1 MPVNKQNLLRHELIG
16 LSVEVADSSDQNL
29 VGKKGT
35 VVDETQNT
43 IAIEEDG
50 EIKSMQKSAVVLRV
64 TLPDGEE
71 VQIDGKKLVARPE
84 DRIKKCR

>member
-43 IAIEEDG
+43 VAIEEDG
-50 EIKSMQKSAVVLRV
+50 EVKILQKSAVVLRV

>member
-43 IAIEEDG
+43 VAIEEDG
-50 EIKSMQKSAVVLRV
+50 EVKSLQKSAVVLRV
-64 TLPDGEE
+64 TLPDGGE

>member
-43 IAIEEDG
+43 VAIEEDG
-50 EIKSMQKSAVVLRV
+50 EVKSLQKSAVVLRV

>member
-16 LSVEVADSSDQNL
+16 LSVAVADSPDQNL
-29 VGKKGT
+29 VGKTGT
-35 VVDETQNT
+35 VVDETQNMV
-43 IAIEEDG
+43 AIEEDG
-50 EIKSMQKSAVVLRV
+50 EVKSLQKSAVVLRV

-71 VQIDGKKLVARPE
+71 VQVDGKKLVARPE

>member
-29 VGKKGT
+29 VGKNGT

-50 EIKSMQKSAVVLRV
+50 EVKSLQKSAVVLRV
-64 TLPDGEE
+64 TLPDGGEMQ
-71 VQIDGKKLVARPE
+71 VDGKKLVARPE

>member
-43 IAIEEDG
+43 VAIEEDG
-50 EIKSMQKSAVVLRV
+50 GIKSLQKSAVVLRV

>member
-43 IAIEEDG
+43 VAIEEDG
-50 EIKSMQKSAVVLRV
+50 EVKSLQKSVVVLRV

>member
-43 IAIEEDG
+43 VAIEEDG
-50 EIKSMQKSAVVLRV
+50 EVKSLQKSAVVLRV

-71 VQIDGKKLVARPE
+71 VQIDGKNLVARPE
-84 DRIKKCR
+84 DRIK

>member
-1 MPVNKQNLLRHELIG
+1 MPVSKQNLLRHELIG
-16 LSVEVADSSDQNL
+16 LSVEVVGSSDQNL

-43 IAIEEDG
+43 VAIEEDG
-50 EIKSMQKSAVVLRV
+50 EVKSLQKSAVVLRV

>member
-43 IAIEEDG
+43 IAIEEGD
-50 EIKSMQKSAVVLRV
+50 EVKSLQKSAVVLRV
-64 TLPDGEE
+64 TLPDGEQ
-71 VQIDGKKLVARPE
+71 VQVDGKKLVARPE
-84 DRIKKCR
+84 DRRKKCR

>member
-16 LSVEVADSSDQNL
+16 LPVEVADSSDQNL

-43 IAIEEDG
+43 ISIEEDD
-50 EIKSMQKSAVVLRV
+50 EIKSLQKSAVVLRV
-64 TLPDGEE
+64 TLPDGGEMQ
-71 VQIDGKKLVARPE
+71 VDGKKLVARPE